1 MLVVCDGNIMY
12 VSLWIGV
19 ICFLKGFSNIILGV
33 FYGGFDGL
41 CWVILCLG
49 LGLFLLDINKMRF
62 MTLCKTKNYER
73 GSYYDIIFP

>member
-41 CWVILCLG
+41 CLVILCLEW
-49 LGLFLLDINKMRF
+49 GLFLQDISKMRF
-62 MTLCKTKNYER
+62 MTLCKVKNYER
-73 GSYYDIIFP
+73 GWYYDILFP